1 MMTEFLQH
9 GFYDAKCK
17 QLTSE
22 KEIRF
27 AGIIDE
33 SGQLV
38 AGGFKDGLTP
48 LEGDESKL
56 SGFME
61 FASRIS
67 LRKEFDKT
75 LGPINY
81 IAARRDRL
89 VLISFPFPV
98 SKFVLLIS
106 AEPTVGIESLASKV
120 VAIFK
125 DMPSTGRFDFEK
137 S

>member
-1 MMTEFLQH
+1 MMTESMQYQ
-9 GFYDAKCK
+9 FYESKCR
-17 QLTSE
+17 QLTHE

-33 SGQLV
+33 NGKLV
-38 AGGFKDGLTP
+38 AGGFKEGIAP
-48 LEGDESKL
+48 LAGDEARL
-56 SGFME
+56 SEFMD
-61 FASRIS
+61 FASRVS

-81 IAARRDRL
+81 LAARRDRL

-106 AEPTVGIESLASKV
+106 AEPTVDIENLAKKV
-120 VAIFK
+120 VTIFT
-125 DMPSTGRFDFEK
+125 D
-137 S
+137 